1 MSHLSPLSIRGNRI
15 PILGWYRI
23 ALICL
28 VSHSIM
34 GCSNRPD
41 DSTVQPKTTS
51 IENNQSNGVE
61 IRFVDRTKELSI
73 ESAFKN
79 GEESNQ
85 LAILESTGGG
95 LGVLDFDRDGW
106 NDLFF
111 VGGGELQSPV
121 VPTGIPSSLWRNLAG
136 ESYVNATKNSKSD
149 LASGYSQGI
158 ACGDVN
164 NDGFPDILVTSYS
177 GLQLF
182 VNQGDGTFKESAQSI
197 GLDDS
202 LWSTSAGFGDF
213 NNDGSIDLYVAHY
226 VDWSWEK
233 HPSCK
238 LGKPDRDICAPGSF
252 TGLNDSIY
260 LNNQDGTFR
269 LADSQTG
276 LLSEGKGLG
285 VLVADF
291 NQDSKIDIYVAND
304 TTNNFLY
311 INTGDARFN
320 EVGLLSGTAV
330 DDRGVPN
337 GSMGLCA
344 LDFDRDLQTDI
355 FVCNYESQAF
365 ALYKNDG
372 NSSFRYVT
380 STSGLSAL
388 GTAYVAFG
396 TTANDFDSDGDEDI
410 VIANGHVI
418 RFPAN
423 DFLSQPA
430 LLMTNN
436 GKGRFRRA
444 MFDESSYF
452 GKKWRGRGVVA
463 FDLERDGDLDLAFA
477 NVNQPAAVLEN
488 QTKTTGKWCTL
499 DLIGTRSNRDA
510 IGARIVFTTNKR
522 SYLRNIVGGGSYVSQ
537 NPYTVHC
544 AFPEDEELVE
554 TVCVWPNG
562 QTQTVTNINI
572 NAQNQLIEPF

>member
-1 MSHLSPLSIRGNRI
+1 MIQLSSLSIAGHRI
-15 PILGWYRI
+15 SILEMSRF
-23 ALICL
+23 ALVLL
-28 VSHSIM
+28 VSHSIV
-34 GCSNRPD
+34 GCSNRPE
-41 DSTVQPKTTS
+41 DSKVQPKTPNTES
-51 IENNQSNGVE
+51 KQSNTVE
-61 IRFVDRTKELSI
+61 FRFIDRTKELSLDS
-73 ESAFKN
+73 EFKN

-111 VGGGELQSPV
+111 VGGGELQAPA
-121 VPTGIPSSLWRNLAG
+121 VPTGVPSSLWRNVSG
-136 ESYVNATKNSKSD
+136 KSYENVTMNSKSD
-149 LASGYSQGI
+149 LVSGYSQGI
-158 ACGDVN
+158 ACGDIN

-182 VNQGDGTFKESAQSI
+182 VNQGDGTFIESAVSI

-213 NNDGSIDLYVAHY
+213 DNDGCIDLYVAHY

-311 INTGDARFN
+311 INKGDARFN
-320 EVGLLSGTAV
+320 EVGLSSGTAV
-330 DDRGVPN
+330 DDRGIPN
-337 GSMGLCA
+337 GSMGVCA

-365 ALYKNDG
+365 ALYKNDK
-372 NSSFRYVT
+372 NSNFRYVT

-436 GKGRFRRA
+436 GKGRFTRA
-444 MFDESSYF
+444 MFDESTYF

-463 FDLERDGDLDLAFA
+463 FDLEKDGDLDLAFA
-477 NVNQPAAVLEN
+477 NINQPAAVLEN
-488 QTKTTGKWCTL
+488 QTKTAGKWCML

-510 IGARIVFTTNKR
+510 IGARVVFKTNKR

-537 NPYTVHC
+537 NPYTVHF
-544 AFPEDEELVE
+544 AFPAEEELVE
-554 TVCVWPNG
+554 AEIGWPNG
-562 QTQTVTNINI
+562 QSQTVTNIKV
-572 NAQNQLIEPF
+572 NAQNQLVEPF